1 MKYGSALALGLTLA
15 TLPGGAFAQNAT
27 QNAPAAPVQ
36 PAGEPA
42 AAPARFQTPP
52 LGKGPWDVQTEQ
64 VNLNIE
70 LVTDQLDRPW
80 GLALLPNGDMLV
92 TERPGRLRVLRGGVL
107 DPQPIG
113 GLPPIFA
120 FGISGLTD
128 IVLHP
133 DFANNGVLY
142 LAYSKAHPDAGEKP
156 TAQSD
161 SALAVL
167 RAKWDGGTT
176 LTEVQEIFVA
186 SPWYGARAVERCC
199 GQGPTFG
206 SYGGRMAFGADGKL
220 YITSGDRNYG
230 ELVQDRS
237 THFGKIIRLNDDGS
251 VPQDNPFVGQ
261 EGWQPEIWST
271 GHRNP
276 TGLSLDPAT
285 GTLWETE
292 FGPRGGDELNRIER
306 GANYGWMDVTQGKH
320 YDGTPA
326 KGVTGVSGMT
336 DPVIAWLPDS
346 HNPGNVA
353 VYHGAAF
360 PQWDGDLLV
369 AMMDRSLIRAELGS
383 DGQVIKQEVLL
394 KDLGQRFRDVRV
406 GPDGEIY
413 LLTDENEGALL
424 KITAKP

>member
-1 MKYGSALALGLTLA
+1 
-15 TLPGGAFAQNAT
+15 
-27 QNAPAAPVQ
+27 
-36 PAGEPA
+36 
-42 AAPARFQTPP
+42 
-52 LGKGPWDVQTEQ
+52 
-64 VNLNIE
+64 
-70 LVTDQLDRPW
+70 
-80 GLALLPNGDMLV
+80 
-92 TERPGRLRVLRGGVL
+92 
-107 DPQPIG
+107 
-113 GLPPIFA
+113 
-120 FGISGLTD
+120 
-128 IVLHP
+128 
-133 DFANNGVLY
+133 
-142 LAYSKAHPDAGEKP
+142 
-156 TAQSD
+156 
-161 SALAVL
+161 
-167 RAKWDGGTT
+167 
-176 LTEVQEIFVA
+176 
-186 SPWYGARAVERCC
+186 
-199 GQGPTFG
+199 
-206 SYGGRMAFGADGKL
+206 MAFGSDGKL

-326 KGVTGVSGMT
+326 KGVTGVAGMT
-336 DPVIAWLPDS
+336 DPVLAWLPDS

-353 VYHGAAF
+353 VYHGVAF

-369 AMMDRSLIRAELGS
+369 AMMDRSLIRAELGA
-383 DGQVIKQEVLL
+383 DGQVSKQEVLL